1 MPKYRIRMVYSRTFI
16 ADVEAEESA
25 AARWKALR
33 ECDADRFEE
42 GDLKITSCKEIP
54 SDDDTI
60 N

>member
-16 ADVEAEESA
+16 ADVDAE
-25 AARWKALR
+25 ALR
-33 ECDADRFEE
+33 ECEADRLEE